1 MSAPTKHKNAI
12 ITMLLAGVAP
22 RDIMAATGCSH
33 GNINDLRI
41 WLNLPPHSK
50 GGRPRKSA

>member
-22 RDIMAATGCSH
+22 RDIIAATGCSH
-33 GNINDLRI
+33 GNINDLRL
-41 WLNLPPHSK
+41 WLNLPPFSK